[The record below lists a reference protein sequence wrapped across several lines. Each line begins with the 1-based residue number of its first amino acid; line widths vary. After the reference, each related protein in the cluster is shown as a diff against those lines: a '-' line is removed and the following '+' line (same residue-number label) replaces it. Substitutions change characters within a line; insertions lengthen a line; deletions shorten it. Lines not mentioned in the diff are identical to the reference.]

1 MGWIGINRDIIN
13 CSIYK
18 DHGAMRVL
26 LHLLLTVNY
35 SAVEWQ
41 SITIDRGETVTSLKR
56 LSVELGMSKNTLLK
70 SLSILESSGEIA
82 KRTTNKYTL
91 IRVVNYD
98 YWTHMFVSDSENN
111 KNSGSKNE
119 PQDNDCGS
127 KNEPQDNDCGS
138 KNEPLVFKNCTTAVQ
153 KMNRCGSKIEHN
165 ITKYKNNT
173 KKQKHSQDAEHPCE
187 SEMCDFLKSKGFGE
201 EVAKAAFLSCDA
213 FGFEKIGNW
222 KAFCLKVA
230 RTKQADIKPLPTK
243 PKRKKEHKPVT
254 EEDKAELRKFM
265 ESLGGDL

>member
-13 CSIYK
+13 SSIYK

-56 LSVELGMSKNTLLK
+56 LSEELGMSKNTLLK
-70 SLSILESSGEIA
+70 SLTTLESSGEIS

-91 IRVVNYD
+91 IRVINYD

-111 KNSGSKNE
+111 KYSGSKIE
-119 PQDNDCGS
+119 PQDS
-127 KNEPQDNDCGS
+127 DCGS

-153 KMNRCGSKIEHN
+153 NLNRCGSKIEHN

-173 KKQKHSQDAEHPCE
+173 KKQKHSQDAERPSE
-187 SEMCDFLKSKGFGE
+187 REMCDFLKSKGIDD
-201 EVAKAAFLSCDA
+201 EVSKETFLACDS

-222 KAFCLKVA
+222 KAFSLKVA
-230 RTKQADIKPLPTK
+230 KTKKAEIKPLPTK
-243 PKRKKEHKPVT
+243 PKRKKEHKHVT
-254 EEDKAELRKFM
+254 DEEKAELRKM
-265 ESLGGDL
+265 MKSLGGDL

>member
-13 CSIYK
+13 YSIYK

-56 LSVELGMSKNTLLK
+56 LSEELGMSKNTLLK
-70 SLSILESSGEIA
+70 SLSTLESAGEVS

-91 IRVVNYD
+91 IRVVNYN

-127 KNEPQDNDCGS
+127 KNEPS
-138 KNEPLVFKNCTTAVQ
+138 RFKNCTTAVQ
-153 KMNRCGSKIEHN
+153 KMNRCGSKNEHN
-165 ITKYKNNT
+165 NTKYKKYKNNT
-173 KKQKHSQDAEHPCE
+173 KKHSQDAERPSE
-187 SEMCDFLKSKGFGE
+187 REMCDFLKSKGFGE
-201 EVAKAAFLSCDA
+201 EVAKAAFLACDS

-222 KAFCLKVA
+222 KAFSLKVA
-230 RTKQADIKPLPTK
+230 QTKKAEIKPLPTK
-243 PKRKKEHKPVT
+243 PRRKKEHEYVSD
-254 EEDKAELRKFM
+254 EDVAELRKLM
-265 ESLGGDL
+265 EGWDGEIKPLVKQSD

>member
-1 MGWIGINRDIIN
+1 MSWIGINKNIIN
-13 CSIYK
+13 SNIYK

-26 LHLLLTVNY
+26 FHLLLTVNY
-35 SAVEWQ
+35 SAIEWQ

-56 LSVELGMSKNTLLK
+56 LSEELGMSKNTLLK
-70 SLSILESSGEIA
+70 SLSTLESSGEIA

-127 KNEPQDNDCGS
+127 KNEP
-138 KNEPLVFKNCTTAVQ
+138 LRFKNCTTAVQ

-173 KKQKHSQDAEHPCE
+173 KKQKYSQDAERPSE
-187 SEMCDFLKSKGFGE
+187 SEMCDFLKSKGFEE
-201 EVAKAAFLSCDA
+201 EVAKAAFLACDSYD
-213 FGFEKIGNW
+213 FEKIGNW

-230 RTKQADIKPLPTK
+230 QTKKAEIKPLPTK
-243 PKRKKEHKPVT
+243 PKKKKERKPVT
-254 EEDKAELRKFM
+254 AENKAELRKLM
-265 ESLGGDL
+265 ETIGGDL

>member
-1 MGWIGINRDIIN
+1 MGWIGINRDII
-13 CSIYK
+13 SSGIYK

-56 LSVELGMSKNTLLK
+56 LSEELGMSKNTLLK
-70 SLSILESSGEIA
+70 SLSTLESAGEVS

-127 KNEPQDNDCGS
+127 KNEPS
-138 KNEPLVFKNCTTAVQ
+138 RFKNCTTAVQ
-153 KMNRCGSKIEHN
+153 KLNRCGSKIEHN

-173 KKQKHSQDAEHPCE
+173 KKQKHSQDAERPSE

-201 EVAKAAFLSCDA
+201 EVAKAAFLACDS
-213 FGFEKIGNW
+213 FGFEKIGSW
-222 KAFCLKVA
+222 KAFSLKVA
-230 RTKQADIKPLPTK
+230 QTKKAEIKPLPTK
-243 PKRKKEHKPVT
+243 PKRKKDNKPVT
-254 EEDKAELRKFM
+254 AENKAELRKLM
-265 ESLGGDL
+265 ETIGGDL

>member
-1 MGWIGINRDIIN
+1 
-13 CSIYK
+13 
-18 DHGAMRVL
+18 
-26 LHLLLTVNY
+26 
-35 SAVEWQ
+35 
-41 SITIDRGETVTSLKR
+41 
-56 LSVELGMSKNTLLK
+56 
-70 SLSILESSGEIA
+70 
-82 KRTTNKYTL
+82 
-91 IRVVNYD
+91 
-98 YWTHMFVSDSENN
+98 MFVSDSENN

-119 PQDNDCGS
+119 PQG
-127 KNEPQDNDCGS
+127 NDCGS

-153 KMNRCGSKIEHN
+153 NMNRYGSKIEHN

-230 RTKQADIKPLPTK
+230 KTKKAEIKPLPTK
-243 PKRKKEHKPVT
+243 PRKKKEHKPVT
-254 EEDKAELRKFM
+254 EEDKAELRKLM

>member
-13 CSIYK
+13 SSIYK

-56 LSVELGMSKNTLLK
+56 LSEELGMSKNTLLK
-70 SLSILESSGEIA
+70 SLSTLEAAGEISKA
-82 KRTTNKYTL
+82 TTSKYTL
-91 IRVVNYD
+91 LRVINYD

-119 PQDNDCGS
+119 PQG
-127 KNEPQDNDCGS
+127 
-138 KNEPLVFKNCTTAVQ
+138 
-153 KMNRCGSKIEHN
+153 N

-173 KKQKHSQDAEHPCE
+173 KKQKHSQDAERPSE
-187 SEMCDFLKSKGFGE
+187 REMCDFLKSKGFSE
-201 EVAKAAFLSCDA
+201 EVAKEAFLSCDS

-230 RTKQADIKPLPTK
+230 KTKKAEIKPLPPK
-243 PKRKKEHKPVT
+243 PKKKKEHEHVT
-254 EEDKAELRKFM
+254 DEDKAELRKMM

>member
-13 CSIYK
+13 SSIYK

-56 LSVELGMSKNTLLK
+56 LSEELGMSKNTLLK
-70 SLSILESSGEIA
+70 SLSTLESSGEIA

-127 KNEPQDNDCGS
+127 K
-138 KNEPLVFKNCTTAVQ
+138 F
-153 KMNRCGSKIEHN
+153 EHN

-201 EVAKAAFLSCDA
+201 EVAKAAFLACDS

-230 RTKQADIKPLPTK
+230 KTKKAEVKPLPTK
-243 PKRKKEHKPVT
+243 PKRKKEPEHVT
-254 EEDKAELRKFM
+254 DEEIAELRRMM
-265 ESLGGDL
+265 EDWDGEIRPLVKQSG

>member
-1 MGWIGINRDIIN
+1 MSWIGINKNIIN
-13 CSIYK
+13 SNIYK
-18 DHGAMRVL
+18 DHGAMRL
-26 LHLLLTVNY
+26 MFHLLLTVNY

-41 SITIDRGETVTSLKR
+41 SIVIDRGETVTSLKR
-56 LSVELGMSKNTLLK
+56 LSEELGMSKNTLLK
-70 SLSILESSGEIA
+70 SLSTLESSGEIS

-111 KNSGSKNE
+111 KNSGSKI
-119 PQDNDCGS
+119 
-127 KNEPQDNDCGS
+127 EPQDNDCGS
-138 KNEPLVFKNCTTAVQ
+138 KNEPLRFKNCTTAVQ
-153 KMNRCGSKIEHN
+153 KLNRCGSKIEHN

-173 KKQKHSQDAEHPCE
+173 KKQKHSQDAERPSE
-187 SEMCDFLKSKGFGE
+187 REMCDFLKSKGFSE
-201 EVAKAAFLSCDA
+201 EVSKEAFLSCDS

-230 RTKQADIKPLPTK
+230 RTKQAEVKPLPTK
-243 PKRKKEHKPVT
+243 PKRKKEHEHVT
-254 EEDKAELRKFM
+254 DEDKAELRKMM

>member
-13 CSIYK
+13 SSIYK

-56 LSVELGMSKNTLLK
+56 LSEELGMSKNTLLK
-70 SLSILESSGEIA
+70 SLSTLESSGEIS

-127 KNEPQDNDCGS
+127 K
-138 KNEPLVFKNCTTAVQ
+138 
-153 KMNRCGSKIEHN
+153 IEHN

-173 KKQKHSQDAEHPCE
+173 KKQKHSQDAERPSE
-187 SEMCDFLKSKGFGE
+187 REMCDFLKSKGFEE
-201 EVAKAAFLSCDA
+201 EVAKAAFLSCDS

-230 RTKQADIKPLPTK
+230 RTKKAEIKPLPTK
-243 PKRKKEHKPVT
+243 PKKKKEHEHVT
-254 EEDKAELRKFM
+254 DEEVAELRKMM
-265 ESLGGDL
+265 ESLGL

>member
-13 CSIYK
+13 SSIYK

-56 LSVELGMSKNTLLK
+56 LSEELGMSKNTLLK
-70 SLSILESSGEIA
+70 SLSTLESAGEIS

-111 KNSGSKNE
+111 KYS
-119 PQDNDCGS
+119 GS

-153 KMNRCGSKIEHN
+153 NLNRCGSKIEHN

-173 KKQKHSQDAEHPCE
+173 KKQKHSRDAERPSE
-187 SEMCDFLKSKGFGE
+187 REMCDFLKSKGFEE
-201 EVAKAAFLSCDA
+201 EVAKAAFLSCDS

-230 RTKQADIKPLPTK
+230 RTKQAEIKPLPTK
-243 PKRKKEHKPVT
+243 PKKKKEHKQVT
-254 EEDKAELRKFM
+254 DEDKAELRKIM

>member
-1 MGWIGINRDIIN
+1 MSWIGINKNIIN
-13 CSIYK
+13 SNIYK
-18 DHGAMRVL
+18 DHGAMRVMF
-26 LHLLLTVNY
+26 HLLLTVNY

-56 LSVELGMSKNTLLK
+56 LSEELGMSKNTLLK
-70 SLSILESSGEIA
+70 SLSTLESSGEIS

-98 YWTHMFVSDSENN
+98 FWTHMFVSDSENN

-127 KNEPQDNDCGS
+127 K
-138 KNEPLVFKNCTTAVQ
+138 
-153 KMNRCGSKIEHN
+153 IEHN

-173 KKQKHSQDAEHPCE
+173 KKQKHSQDAERPSE
-187 SEMCDFLKSKGFGE
+187 REMCDFLKSKGFEE
-201 EVAKAAFLSCDA
+201 EVAKAAFLSCDS

-230 RTKQADIKPLPTK
+230 RTKKAEIKPLPTK
-243 PKRKKEHKPVT
+243 PKKKKEHEHVT
-254 EEDKAELRKFM
+254 DEDKAELRKMM

>member
-13 CSIYK
+13 SSIYK

-41 SITIDRGETVTSLKR
+41 SIVIDRGETVTSLKR
-56 LSVELGMSKNTLLK
+56 LSEELGMSKNTLLK
-70 SLSILESSGEIA
+70 SLSTLEAAGEISKA
-82 KRTTNKYTL
+82 TTSKYTL
-91 IRVVNYD
+91 LRVINYD

-119 PQDNDCGS
+119 PQGNDCGS
-127 KNEPQDNDCGS
+127 KNEPV
-138 KNEPLVFKNCTTAVQ
+138 VFKNCTTAVQ
-153 KMNRCGSKIEHN
+153 NLNRSGSKIEHN

-173 KKQKHSQDAEHPCE
+173 KKQKHSQDAERPSE
-187 SEMCDFLKSKGFGE
+187 REMCDFLKSKGFEE
-201 EVAKAAFLSCDA
+201 EVAKAAFLSCDS

-243 PKRKKEHKPVT
+243 PKRKKEHKHVT
-254 EEDKAELRKFM
+254 EEDKAELIKFM

>member
-1 MGWIGINRDIIN
+1 
-13 CSIYK
+13 
-18 DHGAMRVL
+18 MRVL

-56 LSVELGMSKNTLLK
+56 LSEELGMSKNTLLK
-70 SLSILESSGEIA
+70 SLTALESSGEIA

-127 KNEPQDNDCGS
+127 KNEP
-138 KNEPLVFKNCTTAVQ
+138 LVFKNCTTAVQ
-153 KMNRCGSKIEHN
+153 NLNRCGSKFEHN

-173 KKQKHSQDAEHPCE
+173 KKQKHSHKDAEHPCE
-187 SEMCDFLKSKGFGE
+187 REMCDFLKSKGFDE

-230 RTKQADIKPLPTK
+230 KTKKAEIKPLPIK
-243 PKRKKEHKPVT
+243 PKRKKVHKQVT
-254 EEDKAELRKFM
+254 DEEVAELRKMM
-265 ESLGGDL
+265 ERLGGDL

>member
-1 MGWIGINRDIIN
+1 MGWIGINRDII
-13 CSIYK
+13 SSGIYK

-56 LSVELGMSKNTLLK
+56 LSEELGMSKNTLLK
-70 SLSILESSGEIA
+70 SLSTLESAGEVS

-127 KNEPQDNDCGS
+127 KNEPS
-138 KNEPLVFKNCTTAVQ
+138 RFKICTTAVQ
-153 KMNRCGSKIEHN
+153 KLNRCGSKIEHN

-173 KKQKHSQDAEHPCE
+173 KKQKHSQDAERPSE

-201 EVAKAAFLSCDA
+201 EVAKAAFLACES
-213 FGFEKIGNW
+213 FGFEKIGSW
-222 KAFCLKVA
+222 KAFSLKVA
-230 RTKQADIKPLPTK
+230 QTKKAEIKPLPTK
-243 PKRKKEHKPVT
+243 PKRKKDNKPVT
-254 EEDKAELRKFM
+254 AENKAELRKLM
-265 ESLGGDL
+265 EAIGKDL

>member
-13 CSIYK
+13 SSIYK

-56 LSVELGMSKNTLLK
+56 LSEELGMSKNTLLK
-70 SLSILESSGEIA
+70 SLSTLESAGEIS
-82 KRTTNKYTL
+82 KKTTNKYTL
-91 IRVVNYD
+91 IRVINYD
-98 YWTHMFVSDSENN
+98 FWTHMFVSDSENN

-119 PQDNDCGS
+119 PQGNDCGS
-127 KNEPQDNDCGS
+127 KI
-138 KNEPLVFKNCTTAVQ
+138 EPLVFKNCTTAVQ
-153 KMNRCGSKIEHN
+153 NLNRCGSKIEHN

-173 KKQKHSQDAEHPCE
+173 KKQKHSHKDAEHPCE

-243 PKRKKEHKPVT
+243 PKVKRRKVT

>member
-13 CSIYK
+13 SNIYK

-56 LSVELGMSKNTLLK
+56 LSEELGMSKNTLLK
-70 SLSILESSGEIA
+70 SLSTLEFSGEIA
-82 KRTTNKYTL
+82 KKTTNKYTL

-119 PQDNDCGS
+119 PQG
-127 KNEPQDNDCGS
+127 NDCGS
-138 KNEPLVFKNCTTAVQ
+138 KNEPLMFKNCTAAVQ

-201 EVAKAAFLSCDA
+201 EVAKAAFLACDS

-230 RTKQADIKPLPTK
+230 KTKKAEIKPLPTK
-243 PKRKKEHKPVT
+243 PKRKKEHRQVT
-254 EEDKAELRKFM
+254 EEDKAELKKLM
-265 ESLGGDL
+265 EDLGGNL

>member
-1 MGWIGINRDIIN
+1 MSWIGINKNIIN
-13 CSIYK
+13 SNIYK

-41 SITIDRGETVTSLKR
+41 SIVIDRGETVTSLKR
-56 LSVELGMSKNTLLK
+56 LSEELGMSKNTLLK
-70 SLSILESSGEIA
+70 SLSTLESSGEIS

-127 KNEPQDNDCGS
+127 KI
-138 KNEPLVFKNCTTAVQ
+138 EPLVFKNCTTAVQ
-153 KMNRCGSKIEHN
+153 NLNRCGSKIEHN

-173 KKQKHSQDAEHPCE
+173 KKQKHSQDAERPSE
-187 SEMCDFLKSKGFGE
+187 REMCDFLKSKGFSE
-201 EVAKAAFLSCDA
+201 EVSKEAVLSCDS

-230 RTKQADIKPLPTK
+230 RTKQAEIKPLHTK
-243 PKRKKEHKPVT
+243 PKRKKEHEHVT
-254 EEDKAELRKFM
+254 DEEVAELRKLM

>member
-1 MGWIGINRDIIN
+1 MGWIGINRDII
-13 CSIYK
+13 SSGIYK

-56 LSVELGMSKNTLLK
+56 LSEELGMSKNTLLK
-70 SLSILESSGEIA
+70 SLSTLESAGEVS

-119 PQDNDCGS
+119 PS
-127 KNEPQDNDCGS
+127 R
-138 KNEPLVFKNCTTAVQ
+138 FKNCTTAVQ
-153 KMNRCGSKIEHN
+153 NLNRCGSKIEHN

-173 KKQKHSQDAEHPCE
+173 KKQKHSQDAERPSE

-201 EVAKAAFLSCDA
+201 EVAKAAFLACDS
-213 FGFEKIGNW
+213 FGFEKIGSW
-222 KAFCLKVA
+222 KAFSLKVA
-230 RTKQADIKPLPTK
+230 QTKKTEIKPLPTK
-243 PKRKKEHKPVT
+243 PKRKKDNKPVT
-254 EEDKAELRKFM
+254 AEDKAELRKLM
-265 ESLGGDL
+265 EAIGKDL

>member
-13 CSIYK
+13 SSIYK

-56 LSVELGMSKNTLLK
+56 LSEELGMSKNTLLK
-70 SLSILESSGEIA
+70 SLSTLESSGEIA

-111 KNSGSKNE
+111 KNS
-119 PQDNDCGS
+119 
-127 KNEPQDNDCGS
+127 
-138 KNEPLVFKNCTTAVQ
+138 
-153 KMNRCGSKIEHN
+153 GSKIEHN

-201 EVAKAAFLSCDA
+201 EVAKAAFLACDS

-230 RTKQADIKPLPTK
+230 KTKKAEVKPLPTK
-243 PKRKKEHKPVT
+243 PKRKKEPEHVT
-254 EEDKAELRKFM
+254 DEEIAELRRMM
-265 ESLGGDL
+265 EDWDGEIRPLVKQSG

>member
-13 CSIYK
+13 SSIYK

-56 LSVELGMSKNTLLK
+56 LSEELGMSKNTLLK
-70 SLSILESSGEIA
+70 SLSTLESSGEIS

-119 PQDNDCGS
+119 P
-127 KNEPQDNDCGS
+127 
-138 KNEPLVFKNCTTAVQ
+138 LVFKNCTTAVQ
-153 KMNRCGSKIEHN
+153 NMNRYGSKIEHN

-230 RTKQADIKPLPTK
+230 KTKKAEIKPLPTK
-243 PKRKKEHKPVT
+243 PRKKKEHKPVT
-254 EEDKAELRKFM
+254 EEDKAELRKLM

>member
-1 MGWIGINRDIIN
+1 MSWIGINKNIIN
-13 CSIYK
+13 SNIYK
-18 DHGAMRVL
+18 DHGAMRL
-26 LHLLLTVNY
+26 MFHLLLTVNY

-41 SITIDRGETVTSLKR
+41 SIVIDRGETVTSLKR
-56 LSVELGMSKNTLLK
+56 LSEELGMSKNTLLK
-70 SLSILESSGEIA
+70 SLSTLESSGEIS

-127 KNEPQDNDCGS
+127 KI
-138 KNEPLVFKNCTTAVQ
+138 EPLVFKNCTTAVQ
-153 KMNRCGSKIEHN
+153 KMNRCGSKFEHN
-165 ITKYKNNT
+165 NTKYKNNKNNT
-173 KKQKHSQDAEHPCE
+173 KKHSQGAERPSE
-187 SEMCDFLKSKGFGE
+187 REMCDFLKSKGFDDK
-201 EVAKAAFLSCDA
+201 VAKAAFLACDS

-222 KAFCLKVA
+222 KAFSWKVA
-230 RTKQADIKPLPTK
+230 RTKKAEIKPLPTK
-243 PKRKKEHKPVT
+243 PKKKEHEHVT
-254 EEDKAELRKFM
+254 DEDKAELRKMM